1 MKKSILIIIITF
13 LLLSLLPVGVY
24 AEEFKINETDI
35 SIEFD
40 TNEWNVFTRD
50 NIENNP
56 NLDKLGIDYDSFNK
70 TMNDNYIYLDAIFLN
85 NDNTNTLEFIIRKTK
100 ADSIINFSNYTDDDI
115 LDIAKGLDD
124 KQNSNNYDIYKNNYK
139 YAYLDYTDKG
149 YYLVEYYT
157 VVNGDSYTITVQ
169 KTSSINSNEREQIK
183 NIIETIEFDVDETLE
198 EENSETGIKFSSTSK
213 YVRSAVI
220 GAVIAVVVCLIY
232 IILKKNNR

>member
-1 MKKSILIIIITF
+1 MKKRILIIITF
-13 LLLSLLPVGVY
+13 VLLSLLPLGVY

-56 NLDKLGIDYDSFNK
+56 NLDKLGIDYNTLNK

-85 NDNTNTLEFIIRKTK
+85 NNNNLEFIIRKTK

-115 LDIAKGLDD
+115 LDIAKGLAD

-169 KTSSINSNEREQIK
+169 KTSSINSNEKEQIK
-183 NIIETIEFDVDETLE
+183 NIIDTIKFDVDETLE
-198 EENSETGIKFSSTSK
+198 EENSETGIKFSTISK
-213 YVRSAVI
+213 YVRSAII
-220 GAVIAVVVCLIY
+220 GAVIAIVVCLIY
-232 IILKKNNR
+232 FIFKKKNR

>member
-1 MKKSILIIIITF
+1 MKKRILIIITF
-13 LLLSLLPVGVY
+13 VLLSLLPLGVY

-56 NLDKLGIDYDSFNK
+56 NLDKLGIDYNTLNK

-85 NDNTNTLEFIIRKTK
+85 KDAANTLEFIIRKTK

-115 LDIAKGLDD
+115 LDIAKGHAD

-139 YAYLDYTDKG
+139 YAYLDYIDEG

-169 KTSSINSNEREQIK
+169 KTSLINSNEREQIK
-183 NIIETIEFDVDETLE
+183 NIIETIKFDVDEALE
-198 EENSETGIKFSSTSK
+198 EENLETGIKFSSTSK
-213 YVRSAVI
+213 YVRSAII
-220 GAVIAVVVCLIY
+220 GAVIAAVVCFVY
-232 IILKKNNR
+232 FILKKNR

>member
-1 MKKSILIIIITF
+1 MKKRILIIITF
-13 LLLSLLPVGVY
+13 VLLSLLPLGVY

-56 NLDKLGIDYDSFNK
+56 NLDKLGIDYNTLNK

-85 NDNTNTLEFIIRKTK
+85 NNNNLEFIIRKTK

-115 LDIAKGLDD
+115 LDIAKGLAD

-139 YAYLDYTDKG
+139 YAYLDYIDKG

-169 KTSSINSNEREQIK
+169 KTSLINSNEREQIK
-183 NIIETIEFDVDETLE
+183 NIIETIKFDVDEALE
-198 EENSETGIKFSSTSK
+198 EENLETGIKFSSTSK
-213 YVRSAVI
+213 YVRSAII
-220 GAVIAVVVCLIY
+220 GVVIAIVVCLVYFIM
-232 IILKKNNR
+232 KKNNR

>member
-1 MKKSILIIIITF
+1 MKEKKKRILIIITF
-13 LLLSLLPVGVY
+13 VLLSLLLLGVY

-56 NLDKLGIDYDSFNK
+56 NLDKLGIDYNTLNK
-70 TMNDNYIYLDAIFLN
+70 IINDYYIYLDAIFLN
-85 NDNTNTLEFIIRKTK
+85 NNNNLEFIIRKSK

-115 LDIAKGLDD
+115 LDIAKGLAD

-139 YAYLDYTDKG
+139 YAYLDYIDKG
-149 YYLVEYYT
+149 YNLVEYYT

-169 KTSSINSNEREQIK
+169 KTSLINSNEREQIK
-183 NIIETIEFDVDETLE
+183 NIIETIKFDVDEALE
-198 EENSETGIKFSSTSK
+198 EENLETGIKFSSTSK
-213 YVRSAVI
+213 YVRSAI
-220 GAVIAVVVCLIY
+220 ME
-232 IILKKNNR
+232 